1 MARPKKENTNETSN
15 NNNTSRPQSEDFS
28 QELIRQL
35 NKDHGSNIAFNL
47 ASDDAPTEIKRWI
60 PTGSRQLDY
69 IVGNRQ
75 GGGWAEGRIIEVQ
88 SPPGLGKSHLCFAAA
103 RSVQHMGGIV
113 VYVDTENATN
123 IDNLT
128 DLGIDIARRFVFVQ
142 TACTEEI
149 LSVIESTIIKAR
161 SMTKDVPV
169 IVIWD
174 SVSQSSPRAELEGDY
189 DQNTIGLQAR
199 VLSKGMRKIANV
211 IANQKVLLMLV
222 SQQRTKIGVMYGDPT
237 TTSGGMAIP
246 YSSSTRIKL
255 TGGKHIEKD
264 GKVIGIEVT
273 AKTIKNKVARPFRE
287 CSFQIHF
294 GIGIKEHEQIFDFLR
309 EHGEKSGPAILESGA
324 SVIVEGVSAWK
335 TLTIKDGKNV
345 IEKKFQKSNF
355 DEILADP
362 QYKRYMDG
370 LMDAAYIMKP
380 MAEEHLTYK
389 GVNSDSI
396 EEVQAAASVNATA
409 VDLVEA

>member
-1 MARPKKENTNETSN
+1 MAKPKKEINETTN
-15 NNNTSRPQSEDFS
+15 HAHSEDFS

-60 PTGSRQLDY
+60 STGSRQLDY
-69 IVGNRQ
+69 IIGNRK
-75 GGGWAEGRIIEVQ
+75 GGGWAEGRIVEVQ
-88 SPPGLGKSHLCFAAA
+88 APPGLGKSHLCFAAA

-128 DLGIDIARRFVFVQ
+128 DLGIDIAKRFVFVQ

-174 SVSQSSPRAELEGDY
+174 SVSQSSPKAELEGTY
-189 DQNTIGLQAR
+189 EQNTIGLQAR

-246 YSSSTRIKL
+246 YSASTRIKL
-255 TGGKHIEKD
+255 TGGKHLEDKD
-264 GKVIGIEVT
+264 GKTIGIEVT

-287 CSFQIHF
+287 CTFQIHF
-294 GIGIKEHEQIFDFLR
+294 GVGIREHEQIFDFLR
-309 EHGEKSGPAILESGA
+309 EHGEKNGPSIIEGGA

-345 IEKKFQKSNF
+345 IEKKFQKANF
-355 DEILADP
+355 DDLLADP
-362 QYKRYMDG
+362 QYKKYLDA
-370 LMDAAYIMKP
+370 LMDDAYVMKP
-380 MAEEHLTYK
+380 LVEEHPTYK

-396 EEVQAAASVNATA
+396 EEVQAASAVNASA
-409 VDLVEA
+409 GDLAEA

>member
-1 MARPKKENTNETSN
+1 MAKPKKEENS
-15 NNNTSRPQSEDFS
+15 NTSVATLAQTDDFS
-28 QELIRQL
+28 QDLIKQL
-35 NKDHGSNIAFNL
+35 NKEHGSNIAFNL

-60 PTGSRQLDY
+60 NTGSKQLNY
-69 IVGNRQ
+69 IIGNRRN
-75 GGGWAEGRIIEVQ
+75 GGWAEGRIIEIQ
-88 SPPGLGKSHLCFAAA
+88 AQPGLGKSHLCFAAA
-103 RSVQHMGGIV
+103 RSVQQMGGIC

-128 DLGIDIARRFVFVQ
+128 SLGIDISKRFVFVQ

-174 SVSQSSPRAELEGDY
+174 SVSQSSPKAELEGDY

-222 SQQRTKIGVMYGDPT
+222 SQNRQKIGVMYGDPNT
-237 TTSGGMAIP
+237 TPGGMAVP
-246 YSSSTRIKL
+246 YASSTRVKL
-255 TGGKHIEKD
+255 IGGKQLEDKD
-264 GKVIGIEVT
+264 GNVIGIEVT

-287 CSFQIHF
+287 CTFQIHF
-294 GIGIKEHEQIFDFLR
+294 GVGIKEHENVFDFLR
-309 EHGEKSGPAILESGA
+309 AHCDKEGA
-324 SVIVEGVSAWK
+324 ATVDNHLVSVEGAGAWK
-335 TLTIKDGKNV
+335 SVVIKNIKTGAV
-345 IEKKFQKSNF
+345 TEKKFNKSDF
-355 DEILADP
+355 DEILENP
-362 QYKRYMDG
+362 LYKNYLEG

-380 MAEEHLTYK
+380 HVDEHPTFT
-389 GVNSDSI
+389 GVNKDSV
-396 EEVQAAASVNATA
+396 EEVQAAAADSAETSTQ
-409 VDLVEA
+409 

>member
-1 MARPKKENTNETSN
+1 MAKATTTAPTNKPSN
-15 NNNTSRPQSEDFS
+15 NNSTEDFS

-60 PTGSRQLDY
+60 STGSRQLDY
-69 IVGNRQ
+69 IIGNRR
-75 GGGWAEGRIIEVQ
+75 GGGWAEGRIVEIQ
-88 SPPGLGKSHLCFAAA
+88 AQPGLGKSHLCFAAA
-103 RSVQHMGGIV
+103 RSVQQMGGIV

-123 IDNLT
+123 IDNLS
-128 DLGIDIARRFVFVQ
+128 DLGIDISKKFVFVQ

-149 LSVIESTIIKAR
+149 LSVIESTITKAR

-174 SVSQSSPRAELEGDY
+174 SVSQSSPKAELEGDY

-246 YSSSTRIKL
+246 YSASTRIKL
-255 TGGKHIEKD
+255 TGGKQLEKD
-264 GKVIGIEVT
+264 GNVIGIEVT

-287 CSFQIHF
+287 CTFQIHF
-294 GIGIKEHEQIFDFLR
+294 GVGIKEHENIFDFLR
-309 EHGEKSGPAILESGA
+309 EHCEKNGAATLEDGST
-324 SVIVEGVSAWK
+324 VEVEGTSAWK
-335 TLTIKDGKNV
+335 TLRIKEKGKAP
-345 IEKKFQKSNF
+345 IEKKFQKSTF
-355 DEILADP
+355 DEILENP
-362 QYKRYMDG
+362 QYKKYLDG
-370 LMDAAYIMKP
+370 LMDTAYVMKP
-380 MAEEHLTYK
+380 MQEEHATLK
-389 GVNSDSI
+389 GVNSDSV
-396 EEVQAAASVNATA
+396 EEVQAAGALNKSAG
-409 VDLVEA
+409 DLAAETP

>member
-1 MARPKKENTNETSN
+1 MGPKTAAKKEVDSN
-15 NNNTSRPQSEDFS
+15 GKTDDFS

-35 NKDHGSNIAFNL
+35 NKEHGSNIAFNL

-60 PTGSRQLDY
+60 STGSRQLDY
-69 IVGNRQ
+69 VIGNRL
-75 GGGWAEGRIIEVQ
+75 GGGWAEGRIVEIQ
-88 SPPGLGKSHLCFAAA
+88 AQPGLGKSHLCFAAA
-103 RSVQHMGGIV
+103 RSVQQMGGIC

-123 IDNLT
+123 IDNLA
-128 DLGIDIARRFVFVQ
+128 DLGIDISKRFVFVQ

-149 LSVIESTIIKAR
+149 LSVIESTITKAR

-174 SVSQSSPRAELEGDY
+174 SVSQSSPKAELEGDY

-246 YSSSTRIKL
+246 YSASTRIKL
-255 TGGKHIEKD
+255 TGGKQLEKD
-264 GKVIGIEVT
+264 GQVIGIQVT

-287 CSFQIHF
+287 CTFEIHF
-294 GIGIKEHEQIFDFLR
+294 GVGIKEHEQIFDFLR
-309 EHGEKSGPAILESGA
+309 EHCEKNGPALVNGA
-324 SVIVEGVSAWK
+324 QVSVEGVSAWK
-335 TLTIKDGKNV
+335 SLIVKKDGKTL
-345 IEKKFQKSNF
+345 IEKKFNKSNF
-355 DEILADP
+355 DEILSDKN
-362 QYKRYMDG
+362 YKPYLDG
-370 LMDAAYIMKP
+370 LMDEAYIMKP
-380 MAEEHLTYK
+380 LQEEHPTLK
-389 GVNSDSI
+389 GVDSESV
-396 EEVQAAASVNATA
+396 EEMQAAELMNKSAG
-409 VDLVEA
+409 DLAEA

>member
-1 MARPKKENTNETSN
+1 MGPKATEKKETPKS
-15 NNNTSRPQSEDFS
+15 SASSHEDFS

-35 NKDHGSNIAFNL
+35 NKEHGSNIAFNL

-60 PTGSRQLDY
+60 STGSRQLDY
-69 IVGNRQ
+69 VIGNRK
-75 GGGWAEGRIIEVQ
+75 GGGWAEGRIVEIQ
-88 SPPGLGKSHLCFAAA
+88 AQPGLGKSHLCFAAA
-103 RSVQHMGGIV
+103 HSVQQMGGIC

-123 IDNLT
+123 IDNLA
-128 DLGIDIARRFVFVQ
+128 DLGIDVSKRFVFVQ

-149 LSVIESTIIKAR
+149 LSVIESTIMKAR

-174 SVSQSSPRAELEGDY
+174 SVSQSSPKAELEGDY

-246 YSSSTRIKL
+246 YSASTRIKL
-255 TGGKHIEKD
+255 TGGKHLEKD
-264 GKVIGIEVT
+264 GQVVGIQVT

-287 CSFQIHF
+287 CTFEIHF
-294 GIGIKEHEQIFDFLR
+294 GVGIREHEQIFDFLR
-309 EHGEKSGPAILESGA
+309 EHCEKNGPAIVNGHKV
-324 SVIVEGVSAWK
+324 SVDGVSAWK
-335 TLTIKDGKNV
+335 TLSISKDGKSIV
-345 IEKKFQKSNF
+345 EKKFNKSNF
-355 DEILADP
+355 DEILADKN
-362 QYKRYMDG
+362 YKPFLDG
-370 LMDAAYIMKP
+370 LMDEAYVMKP
-380 MAEEHLTYK
+380 LQEEHPTLK
-389 GVNSDSI
+389 GVNTDSV
-396 EEVQAAASVNATA
+396 EEMQAADAMDKTA
-409 VDLVEA
+409 GDIAEA

>member
-1 MARPKKENTNETSN
+1 MARPKKDTSETGNSTAN
-15 NNNTSRPQSEDFS
+15 HEKDDFS

-35 NKDHGSNIAFNL
+35 NKEHGSNIAFNL
-47 ASDDAPTEIKRWI
+47 ATDDAPTEIKRWI
-60 PTGSRQLDY
+60 SSGSEQLNY
-69 IVGNRQ
+69 IIGNRRD
-75 GGGWAEGRIIEVQ
+75 GGWAEGRIVEIQ
-88 SPPGLGKSHLCFAAA
+88 AQPGLGKSHICFAAA
-103 RSVQHMGGIV
+103 RSVQQMGGIV

-128 DLGIDIARRFVFVQ
+128 DLGIDISKKFVFVQ

-149 LSVIESTIIKAR
+149 LGVIESTINKAR

-174 SVSQSSPRAELEGDY
+174 SVSQSSPRAELEGTY

-255 TGGKHIEKD
+255 IGGKHLEDKD
-264 GKVIGIEVT
+264 GNVIGIEVT

-287 CSFQIHF
+287 CTFQIHF
-294 GIGIKEHEQIFDFLR
+294 GVGIKEHENVFDFLR
-309 EHGEKSGPAILESGA
+309 QHCEKFGEAQVGDNKVS
-324 SVIVEGVSAWK
+324 VEGTGAWK
-335 TLTIKDGKNV
+335 TFRVTGPRNAIV
-345 IEKKFQKSNF
+345 VEKKFVKSNF
-355 DEILADP
+355 DEILYNKEYRP
-362 QYKRYMDG
+362 YING

-380 MAEEHLTYK
+380 VDLEHPTYSGVNAESAEEM
-389 GVNSDSI
+389 
-396 EEVQAAASVNATA
+396 AAAQAIESTA
-409 VDLVEA
+409 GDIAEA